1 MTLLILSYYSILNEC
16 TNTML
21 QDTFAVKKILMHND
35 YDPII
40 IINDI
45 GKYFLASIQD
55 RRVL

>member
-1 MTLLILSYYSILNEC
+1 
-16 TNTML
+16 ML

-45 GKYFLASIQD
+45 GKYFIV
-55 RRVL
+55 VLITIIAIITLLLCQLSVTSFQ